1 MLEGKHNAEFIVSL
15 GNGDIS
21 KEAGTLK
28 SGQNV
33 VAGEL
38 LGVETATGLYVAYD
52 PADTIDGSGTIA
64 GVSYGNYDATGGAVR
79 IALIGRYAEVRGSD
93 LTYNEA
99 VAGTVTT
106 EIAGLK
112 ALGII
117 VR

>member
-21 KEAGTLK
+21 KEAGILK

-38 LGVETATGLYVAYD
+38 LGKETATGLYVAYN
-52 PADTIDGSGTIA
+52 PSNTIVGSSTIV
-64 GVSYGNYDATGGAVR
+64 GVSYGNYDATEGAVK
-79 IALIGRYAEVRGSD
+79 IVTVARYAEVRGSD
-93 LTYNEA
+93 LTYHEA
-99 VAGTVTT
+99 IPGTVTT
-106 EIAGLK
+106 QIAGLK